1 MVPKLHGTYSS
12 EMVRSESAW
21 VSLRIHRISLWGWH
35 LNTCIA
41 SSPLPDPEGA
51 VQMGTSGEGYT
62 STSRIPQMP
71 GYCRAA
77 LCPLSVHCVQ
87 FCLYLPPST
96 AVLAIASR

>member
-1 MVPKLHGTYSS
+1 
-12 EMVRSESAW
+12 
-21 VSLRIHRISLWGWH
+21 
-35 LNTCIA
+35 
-41 SSPLPDPEGA
+41 
-51 VQMGTSGEGYT
+51 MGTSGEGYT

-96 AVLAIASR
+96 AVLATASR